1 MPDYVGTY
9 PPKNWYRAF
18 AYWSCDQACFCAQR
32 SVGALVSQHKLKGTR
47 SMEKFTTEQMRIAE
61 RLAIETGFE
70 QIFTPIDA
78 LRALTHCLFCVVQ
91 GTVTPQYTEKQMSE
105 A

>member
-1 MPDYVGTY
+1 
-9 PPKNWYRAF
+9 
-18 AYWSCDQACFCAQR
+18 
-32 SVGALVSQHKLKGTR
+32 
-47 SMEKFTTEQMRIAE
+47 MEKFTTEQMRIAE

-105 A
+105 ACVFILQHYPLSEDFPYSNREIIKDILRRRTQNNKEP